1 MHITSPAS
9 PEEWSAYFQLRW
21 QVLRA
26 PWQKPIG
33 SEKDDLEF
41 NDTTFHAMA
50 IGENNEII
58 GVARLHLLPKN
69 TAQVRYMAVSDITQ
83 GMGVGSQLLKYLENI
98 AKSNEVKKV
107 FLQSRENAVEFY
119 KKHDYVVVQ
128 KSFLMYDQIQHY
140 LMEKDI

>member
-1 MHITSPAS
+1 MNIKSPAS
-9 PEEWSAYFQLRW
+9 QEDWVNYFQLRW

-26 PWQKPIG
+26 PWQQPIG

-50 IGENNEII
+50 ISENNEIL
-58 GVARLHLLPKN
+58 GVARLHLLPQN
-69 TAQVRYMAVSDITQ
+69 IAQVRYMAVSDITQ

>member
-1 MHITSPAS
+1 MNIKSPAS
-9 PEEWSAYFQLRW
+9 QEDWVNYFQLRW

-26 PWQKPIG
+26 PWQQPIG

-50 IGENNEII
+50 ISENNEIL
-58 GVARLHLLPKN
+58 GVARLHLLPQN
-69 TAQVRYMAVSDITQ
+69 IAQVRYMAVSDITQ

-128 KSFLMYDQIQHY
+128 RSFLMYDQIQHY